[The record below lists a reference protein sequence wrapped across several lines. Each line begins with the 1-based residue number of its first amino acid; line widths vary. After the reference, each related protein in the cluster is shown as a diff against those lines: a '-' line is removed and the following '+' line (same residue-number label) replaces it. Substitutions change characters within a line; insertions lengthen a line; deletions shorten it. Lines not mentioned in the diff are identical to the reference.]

1 MVYIFDPTTCEEP
14 KKPTY
19 RYSPIPKTVKYC
31 CCPNPTDYEEGD
43 NTTELGSTNPP
54 VPVIPGNVNDNNSG
68 GNTDKPNEA
77 PVEECKTVIK
87 YELVADAEGNTT
99 VVEIQDEE
107 CGTGR
112 NR

>member
-31 CCPNPTDYEEGD
+31 CCP